1 LAYTSRGVA
10 YAAEGEYDRAIA
22 DISRAIEID
31 PKGARLTAIAVIFIT
46 KRVTTTTRYLMRT

>member
-1 LAYTSRGVA
+1 LAYASRGVA

-46 KRVTTTTRYLMRT
+46 KRVTTTTR